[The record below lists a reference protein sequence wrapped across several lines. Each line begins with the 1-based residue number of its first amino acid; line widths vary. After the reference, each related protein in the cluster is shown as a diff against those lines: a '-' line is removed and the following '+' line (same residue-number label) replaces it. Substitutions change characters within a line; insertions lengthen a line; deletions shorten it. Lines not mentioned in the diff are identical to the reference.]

1 MIRDSTR
8 SLCRWIAAAGGAGL
22 LTLGVAYVLT
32 CEPAPR
38 VRIQWR
44 ADVTAEQQ
52 VALERT
58 YLLVNPRERMPG
70 GSTAYDLLDTRVSN
84 IRALL
89 EDPSIANTG
98 DIDGSTYSIPFDTEY
113 GIAWMW
119 VAHRIPGL
127 RDGRVQVVVV
137 VALSAMALGALLVGR
152 GIRRHQSDQAH

>member
-1 MIRDSTR
+1 MVHDRIS
-8 SLCRWIAAAGGAGL
+8 SWCRWITAAGGIGL
-22 LTLGVAYVLT
+22 ITLAAAYALT

-44 ADVTAEQQ
+44 ADVSAQQQ
-52 VALERT
+52 VDLERT
-58 YLLVNPRERMPG
+58 YLLVNARDRLPG

-98 DIDGSTYSIPFDTEY
+98 DIDGETYTIPFDTEY

-127 RDGRVQVVVV
+127 RDGSFRAVFI
-137 VALSAMALGALLVGR
+137 VALSAMALGGTVQR
-152 GIRRHQSDQAH
+152 RWIRRHRSEVAH